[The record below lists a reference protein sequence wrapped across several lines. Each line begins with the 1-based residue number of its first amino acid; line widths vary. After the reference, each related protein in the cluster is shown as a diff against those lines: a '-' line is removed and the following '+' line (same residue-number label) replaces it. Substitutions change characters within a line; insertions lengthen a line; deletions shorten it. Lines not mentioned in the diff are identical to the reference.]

1 VRILALFL
9 FLIATLTFGGAAGA
23 ADTEAVP
30 AQIAEKPA
38 AAKSAGA
45 PLVIGDRLVVRLHAT
60 ISGHTP
66 LDRVE
71 AAKRRLIAAYV
82 RNPKLQLSI
91 NPIDDGVQIMAD
103 GSATFAIVDGDVNT
117 LGGDTPADVAAL
129 AIERLRTIIAE
140 REERTDPRAL
150 GKGAAIAL
158 AVTLVWLLLLRGI
171 IALDRRVRRW
181 AEAKVSEQAG
191 KVHVG
196 GVRLLEE
203 RNLVA
208 AVRLVVHLLAWALAL
223 MLSFAWLNAVL
234 TTLPFTRPWGDQLTE
249 ALVDVIVTIGR
260 AILDALPGLLFV
272 AVIFFLARLVTQA
285 VATFFDRVRKENIDL
300 AWVDRDTAQ
309 PTRMVATLVTWLF
322 AFAMAYPYLPG
333 SHSQAFQGLSVLVGL
348 MVSIGASST
357 VGQAASGL
365 ILMYTRAFRVG
376 EYVRIGEVEGTVTD
390 IGLVVTRLRTGMG
403 EEVMLPNSLALQ
415 STSKNY
421 SRVGGGPG
429 FVLDTVVTIG
439 YDTPWRQVHAML
451 IEAARRV
458 PDISVDPAPRVVQ
471 TALTDFY
478 PEYRLVAHSRATGPG
493 RRAEALGHLHAAI
506 QDVFNE
512 YGVQIMSPHYLGDP
526 EQAKVVPK
534 AGWYPPPA
542 KPDAG

>member
-1 VRILALFL
+1 V
-9 FLIATLTFGGAAGA
+9 
-23 ADTEAVP
+23 
-30 AQIAEKPA
+30 
-38 AAKSAGA
+38 
-45 PLVIGDRLVVRLHAT
+45 
-60 ISGHTP
+60 
-66 LDRVE
+66 
-71 AAKRRLIAAYV
+71 
-82 RNPKLQLSI
+82 
-91 NPIDDGVQIMAD
+91 
-103 GSATFAIVDGDVNT
+103 
-117 LGGDTPADVAAL
+117 
-129 AIERLRTIIAE
+129 
-140 REERTDPRAL
+140 
-150 GKGAAIAL
+150 

-171 IALDRRVRRW
+171 IALDRRVRGW

-191 KVHVG
+191 KVHFG
-196 GVRLLEE
+196 GVRLFEE
-203 RNLVA
+203 RNLVGM
-208 AVRLVVHLLAWALAL
+208 VRLVIHLLAWALAL
-223 MLSFAWLNAVL
+223 SLSFLWLNAVL
-234 TTLPFTRPWGDQLTE
+234 ATLPFTRPWGDQLSE
-249 ALVDVIVTIGR
+249 ALIDVVITIGR
-260 AILDALPGLLFV
+260 AILDAVPGLLFV
-272 AVIFFLARLVTQA
+272 AVIFLIARLVTQA
-285 VATFFDRVRKENIDL
+285 VASFFDRVRTENLDL
-300 AWVDRDTAQ
+300 TWVDRDTAQ
-309 PTRMVATLVTWLF
+309 PTRMLITLVTWLF

-376 EYVRIGEVEGTVTD
+376 EYVRIGEVEGTVTN